1 MRKAAGSMLAWGF
14 LGGLGMMLR
23 RASDEARKLR
33 AMDAAPFDFASRS
46 ATSGWTDARPVP
58 TPMAADRAG
67 DAADLSDDELVARV
81 QARVELPPD
90 VEVFAEDGAVVLFG
104 RVPRALADGLL
115 RRVQAIEGV
124 TVLQD
129 RLTRVD
135 FVQPERPPG
144 PPDPP

>member
-1 MRKAAGSMLAWGF
+1 MRKAAGSVLAWGF
-14 LGGLGMMLR
+14 LGALGVVLR
-23 RASDEARKLR
+23 RANAETRERR

-46 ATSGWTDARPVP
+46 ATPRSRGTDE
-58 TPMAADRAG
+58 G
-67 DAADLSDDELVARV
+67 DLSDDELVARV
-81 QARVELPPD
+81 QARVELPAD

-115 RRVQAIEGV
+115 ERVQAVEGV

-135 FVQPERPPG
+135 HVQPERLRR
-144 PPDPP
+144 PPDRS